1 MGNLKN
7 ASKEEIETMFMELA
21 DNMASSAT
29 DLKGHN
35 YFQFLE
41 ARKCLFESIHKFVET
56 YVK

>member
-7 ASKEEIETMFMELA
+7 SSKEEIETMFMELA

-41 ARKCLFESIHKFVET
+41 ARKSYTDFVHKLIET